1 MSRKL
6 TSCKVKRIA
15 ATGVLAAV
23 MAISGCGSKADA
35 AVAAGPAQTVAE
47 VQQVVTQAA
56 ETTAQVLKNMY
67 VTGDVVNVRKSP
79 EQ

>member
-23 MAISGCGSKADA
+23 MAISGCGS
-35 AVAAGPAQTVAE
+35 
-47 VQQVVTQAA
+47 
-56 ETTAQVLKNMY
+56 
-67 VTGDVVNVRKSP
+67 
-79 EQ
+79 